1 MAHGRASKHTGI
13 IVATLCDSPPKNQGG
28 CVMVNTY
35 AKVAGLVL
43 FLLGLMGGISLF
55 AVNGLLF
62 GIFRVDTMHN
72 LFHLGWGL
80 ILMAAG
86 FGFHWALARRVVL
99 LGALVYGF
107 LTLLGFLASDARVL
121 GMAVNMADNVLHLT
135 ITATALM
142 FALPVRQY
150 TSRL

>member
-1 MAHGRASKHTGI
+1 
-13 IVATLCDSPPKNQGG
+13 
-28 CVMVNTY
+28 MVNTY
-35 AKVAGLVL
+35 AKVSGLVL
-43 FLLGLMGGISLF
+43 FLVGILGGLPLF
-55 AVNGLLF
+55 TVDGLLF
-62 GIFRVDTMHN
+62 GIFRVDTVHN

-80 ILMAAG
+80 ILMAVG
-86 FGFHWALARRVVL
+86 FGLHWALARRVVL
-99 LGALVYGF
+99 LEALVYGF
-107 LTLLGFLASDARVL
+107 LTVMGFLAPDGRVL